1 MSCGCCGDSRPL
13 SSAPISKNPAD
24 FYAYQGK
31 DVWYT
36 CQPDVALEPRSAA
49 SGTASALKCPPM
61 TLPGLLKKAAEK
73 SGQQPALKVE
83 RPCPSLEGNKAPAAL
98 PEDAWMTWTWQQYY
112 EDVRTGF
119 NLDACTS
126 TILWYPIIS
135 VDTKLWFVLLNCPE
149 GPIQIQFPL
158 SKDVKRQVLG
168 TQPASDGTQDG
179 RQKLC

>member
-1 MSCGCCGDSRPL
+1 MAQKLPLTIKAHPFLQRSHMSCACFSDSRPL

-24 FYAYQGK
+24 FYTYQGK

-36 CQPDVALEPRSAA
+36 CQPDVALEPRCAA

-73 SGQQPALKVE
+73 SGQLPALKVE

-119 NLDACTS
+119 HLDLDACTC
-126 TILWYPIIS
+126 TIS
-135 VDTKLWFVLLNCPE
+135 
-149 GPIQIQFPL
+149 
-158 SKDVKRQVLG
+158 
-168 TQPASDGTQDG
+168 
-179 RQKLC
+179 

>member
-1 MSCGCCGDSRPL
+1 MKDPGSPQHCSKAFVAQKLPLTKVHPVGQRSQDMSCGCCGDSRPL

-36 CQPDVALEPRSAA
+36 CQPDVALEPRCAA

-126 TILWYPIIS
+126 TIL
-135 VDTKLWFVLLNCPE
+135 
-149 GPIQIQFPL
+149 
-158 SKDVKRQVLG
+158 
-168 TQPASDGTQDG
+168 
-179 RQKLC
+179 